1 MIKTKARYR
10 GFKRGRQKKGLW
22 DGKLCQNESYSN
34 IWISYMRKAGEE
46 PKLEIQREMERN
58 EKKNKMERAETM
70 THTRAESCA

>member
-1 MIKTKARYR
+1 
-10 GFKRGRQKKGLW
+10 
-22 DGKLCQNESYSN
+22 
-34 IWISYMRKAGEE
+34 MRKAGEE